1 MEQLIALIKSS
12 IVFGT
17 VIMYGCI
24 GETLTEKSGNLNLG
38 VPGIMYLGGISGL
51 IGVFFYERAAG
62 NRCPGSGR
70 RPWSERK

>member
-24 GETLTEKSGNLNLG
+24 GETLTE
-38 VPGIMYLGGISGL
+38 
-51 IGVFFYERAAG
+51 
-62 NRCPGSGR
+62 
-70 RPWSERK
+70 